1 MAEKKTNI
9 DFDFRKV
16 THDKIEKEMTK
27 IDFAP
32 YKKLAFLSITL
43 SVFLSAGLTVSNLA
57 VSKYNFNLQIEK
69 MHEESKL
76 LLESQQQ
83 QLNIQNQKNTFDKQA
98 VDSEKNIDF
107 LAAKIKSIDKN
118 NFDKFITYLEAHQN
132 LYDERVKLIR
142 QSLFAAQE
150 EDRIHSIDPNSTSK
164 DLETFVIKYKKD
176 IEETITKS
184 TTIYN
189 SVKDSHY
196 KEDHLP
202 MVDLQ
207 KFMTLY
213 GQFNNGLVLENV
225 AIESKIKDIL
235 YVKNEK
241 NVEYNQKHD
250 LFNSDEKLNN
260 NNIQSIKKMKP

>member
-98 VDSEKNIDF
+98 VD
-107 LAAKIKSIDKN
+107 
-118 NFDKFITYLEAHQN
+118 
-132 LYDERVKLIR
+132 
-142 QSLFAAQE
+142 
-150 EDRIHSIDPNSTSK
+150 
-164 DLETFVIKYKKD
+164 
-176 IEETITKS
+176 
-184 TTIYN
+184 
-189 SVKDSHY
+189 
-196 KEDHLP
+196 
-202 MVDLQ
+202 
-207 KFMTLY
+207 
-213 GQFNNGLVLENV
+213 
-225 AIESKIKDIL
+225 
-235 YVKNEK
+235 
-241 NVEYNQKHD
+241 
-250 LFNSDEKLNN
+250 
-260 NNIQSIKKMKP
+260 